1 MKKKLILI
9 ILSLLLFVIALILP
23 DTSLFKNI
31 FFLIAYSFV
40 GFEVI
45 EEAIENL
52 GNGELL
58 DENFLMT
65 IATFGAF
72 YIGEYPEAV
81 AVMLFYQIGE
91 FFQEYAVHQSKKSIA
106 TLLELRPDYANLLVD
121 EKIVVSPLEEVK
133 VGDIVVVKP
142 GEKVPL
148 DGIVIEGN
156 SRINTSAL
164 TGEAV
169 PRKVQENDS
178 ILSGVINETSIL
190 KIKVQKEYKESTVSK
205 ILDLVENATEKK
217 SPSENFI
224 HKFSKYYTPIVVGLA
239 VLLVLIP
246 PLLFHQPV
254 SFWLYRSLSFL
265 VVSCPCALVLSIPL
279 SFFCGIGAASK
290 IGVLLKGSNYLEGL
304 THVDTVLFDKTGTLT
319 EGVFAVQEI
328 IPKEI
333 SKEELLKYAAHA
345 EIYSNHPIA
354 ISLKNAYGVPL
365 QEKVEQI
372 EEIAG
377 MGIKAKVNRKTVLV
391 GNYELMQNYHVS
403 CDKMKTVNTV
413 VYVALDHHF
422 IGSIVIADQVK
433 KDAKKTISD
442 LKQLGI
448 QNLMM
453 LTGDRKEVA
462 QEVSK
467 ELEFTDFYAELL
479 PQEKVEKVES
489 FIQKKKKGE
498 NVIFVG
504 DGMNDAPVLALSDI
518 GIAMGGLGSDAAIE
532 SADVVIMTDEP
543 SKLVDTISIAKR
555 TMRIVNQNIV
565 FAISVKIVIL
575 LLSALGLT
583 NMWFAVI
590 GDVGVTILAVFNALR
605 VSKRKAR

>member
-1 MKKKLILI
+1 MKKKLIFIVISFLFFMVA
-9 ILSLLLFVIALILP
+9 LFLPETNLLKTVLFLV
-23 DTSLFKNI
+23 
-31 FFLIAYSFV
+31 AYIFV

-45 EEAIENL
+45 EEAIENI
-52 GNGELL
+52 GNGKFL

-65 IATFGAF
+65 LATFGAF

-81 AVMLFYQIGE
+81 AVMLFYQVGE
-91 FFQEYAVHQSKKSIA
+91 FFQEYAVNKSKKSIA
-106 TLLELRPDYANLLVD
+106 NLLELRPDYANLLVD
-121 EKIVVSPLEEVK
+121 GKIVASPLEEVK
-133 VGDIVVVKP
+133 VGDIIVVKP

-148 DGIVIEGN
+148 DGIVIEGS

-164 TGEAV
+164 TGESV

-178 ILSGVINETSIL
+178 ILSGVINEVSVL
-190 KIKVQKEYKESTVSK
+190 KIKVQREYKESTVSK

-224 HKFSKYYTPIVVGLA
+224 HKFSKYYTPIVVVLA
-239 VLLVLIP
+239 FLLVSIP
-246 PLLFHQPV
+246 TFFFHQPL
-254 SFWLYRSLSFL
+254 SYWLYRSLSFL

-304 THVDTVLFDKTGTLT
+304 THVNTVLFDKTGTLT

-328 IPKEI
+328 TPKGI
-333 SKEELLKYAAHA
+333 SEEELLKYAAHA

-354 ISLKNAYGVPL
+354 LSLKNAYANPL
-365 QEKVEQI
+365 QEKVDKI

-377 MGIKAKVNRKTVLV
+377 MGIKASVGRKIVLV
-391 GNYELMQNYHVS
+391 GNYELMQKYRIS
-403 CDKMKTVNTV
+403 CDEVKTAKTV
-413 VYVALDHHF
+413 VYIALDNQF
-422 IGSIVIADQVK
+422 VGSIVIADKLK
-433 KDAKKTISD
+433 KDAKKTIGD

-448 QNLMM
+448 QNIIM
-453 LTGDRKEVA
+453 LTGDQKGVA

-467 ELEFTDFYAELL
+467 ELELTDYYAELL

-489 FIQKKKKGE
+489 FIKTKKKRE
-498 NVIFVG
+498 NVIFIG

-518 GIAMGGLGSDAAIE
+518 GVAMGGLGSDAAIE

-543 SKLVDTISIAKR
+543 SKLVDTIYIAKR
-555 TMRIVNQNIV
+555 NMRIVNQNIV
-565 FAISVKIVIL
+565 LAISIKIAIL

-583 NMWFAVI
+583 SMWFAVL

-605 VSKRKAR
+605 VSRRKAR